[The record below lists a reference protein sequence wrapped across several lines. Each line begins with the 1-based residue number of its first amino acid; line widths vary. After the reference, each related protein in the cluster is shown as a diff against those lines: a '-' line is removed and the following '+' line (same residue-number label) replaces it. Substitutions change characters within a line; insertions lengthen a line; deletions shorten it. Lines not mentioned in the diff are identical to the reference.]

1 MLNKI
6 KFTHIFLSVGI
17 VFLFLFSSNSF
28 SQEPQQKKIMV
39 FDLREPTEFEEI
51 TFVKYLSIALL
62 DTSFFRIIPKEVIT
76 EFAQKKN
83 IQLNFENVDEFKKV
97 SKGLKADYILSG
109 DVSLVKY
116 DKSKVSLKVT
126 INIYD
131 AKTLELLTMI
141 DIPYEFEKIGY
152 SGSKKDLLQE
162 TLNLAAQK
170 VAQNI
175 VQNLSLGKLSVL
187 SSGKQFFVD
196 KGSDDGIK
204 QADVFVLLRGQ
215 ENIGT
220 AKVEKTFAKES
231 LLEITELKQ
240 GYVLQTGDMAVP
252 KVKVLPVPVKKKKS
266 FFQKYKFPLL
276 AAGVGIYFLTQ
287 KKSSAAV
294 TSTTTSNLTTIS
306 GKVLDSVSTSGIT
319 EAYITLNN
327 GQSQAT
333 DSSGNF
339 SFTNLAA
346 ATYTLTI
353 TKTAYTSTTTSVTT
367 TAGATSR
374 TDVVLSKVNTGT
386 LRGTVTDATTGLPIS
401 SATVTAGPVGG
412 NVTSTTTDSAGAF
425 VFQNLLISLV
435 PGGTNINYVVSAA
448 KTGYASLSVSAVT
461 LLATETKITNLSLG
475 TVNNSVSITS
485 PLVTA
490 PTALVSP
497 LADGTVLSVTVNWTS
512 ANSYPVKIT
521 IYKSGDISS
530 VISTGGTYPQPAF
543 TTGTTQTFSVPLNTS
558 ATANTYDVK
567 AELLLDS
574 TSGLVVATDI
584 SEGALIIN

>member
-1 MLNKI
+1 MFNKR
-6 KFTHIFLSVGI
+6 KFRSIFLRIVV
-17 VFLFLFSSNSF
+17 VFLFLFSSNAF

-39 FDLREPTEFEEI
+39 FDLREPTKFEEI

-62 DTSFFRIIPKEVIT
+62 DTSFFKIIPEEVIS
-76 EFAQKKN
+76 EFARTKN
-83 IQLNFENVDEFKKV
+83 IQLNFENVNEFKKV
-97 SKGLKADYILSG
+97 SKGVKADYVLSG
-109 DVSLVKY
+109 NIDLIKY
-116 DKSKVSLKVT
+116 EKNKVALKIT
-126 INIYD
+126 ISIYD

-152 SGSKKDLLQE
+152 NGAKKNLLEE

-170 VAQNI
+170 IAQNI
-175 VQNLSLGKLSVL
+175 VQNLSLGKLSVV

-204 QADVFVLLRGQ
+204 QADVFVILRGQ
-215 ENIGT
+215 ENIGS

-287 KKSSAAV
+287 KKSSTTPAPAT
-294 TSTTTSNLTTIS
+294 TSTLSTIS
-306 GKVLDSVSTSGIT
+306 GKVLDSVSNSGIA

-327 GQSQAT
+327 GQSTVT
-333 DSSGNF
+333 DSSGNYSF
-339 SFTNLAA
+339 SNLSP

-353 TKTAYTSTTTSVTT
+353 TKTAYNSTTTSVTT
-367 TAGATSR
+367 TEGGTSR
-374 TDVVLSKVNTGT
+374 TDIVLSKVNTGT
-386 LRGTVTDATTGLPIS
+386 LRGTVTDALTGLPIS

-412 NVTSTTTDSAGAF
+412 NVTSTTTDSSGAF

-435 PGGTNINYVVSAA
+435 PGGANINYVVSAS
-448 KTGYASLSVSAVT
+448 KTGYSTLSVSSIT
-461 LLATETKITNLSLG
+461 LLATETKIVNLSLG
-475 TVNNSVSITS
+475 TSNSAISI
-485 PLVTA
+485 TA
-490 PTALVSP
+490 PTTVAPTTLLSP
-497 LADGTVLSVTVNWTS
+497 LADGTALSVTLNWTS
-512 ANSYPVKIT
+512 ALAYPVKIT
-521 IYKSGDISS
+521 IYKSGDTATSIAAA
-530 VISTGGTYPQPAF
+530 TYSQPAF
-543 TTGTTQTFSVPLNTS
+543 TAGTTQTFSVPLDTS
-558 ATANTYDVK
+558 AAANTYDIK
-567 AELLLDS
+567 AELLLDN

-584 SEGALIIN
+584 NEGSLIIN